1 MGFFDSGLNNSAR
14 LIRKADVV
22 VLLGRKQDLIIG
34 YAMPPTIAADAKVI
48 QIDPSAAEIGR
59 NRGVAVGIA
68 GDVDAVVNQLTEE
81 AAKHS
86 WSDLPWLKELE
97 AERDAQLEEL
107 EALAAMESPMHAMY
121 VHKAIS
127 QILGPEDILTFDGGD
142 FCHWGRAYLP
152 ARTPKSWW
160 YLPPLGM
167 LGSSLPTAMAAK
179 LAYPDRRVL
188 MFTGD
193 GAFGFNGMEW
203 DTAVRHHLAVV
214 GILGNDSAWGI
225 DRQIQVGVFGKPV
238 ATDLLPSRYDQV
250 VRGLGGY
257 GELVENPEELPSAIE
272 RALKLERPAL
282 LNVMVQNAISPRAQA
297 AINRWN
303 AHTPQPL

>member
-1 MGFFDSGLNNSAR
+1 M
-14 LIRKADVV
+14 
-22 VLLGRKQDLIIG
+22 
-34 YAMPPTIAADAKVI
+34 
-48 QIDPSAAEIGR
+48 
-59 NRGVAVGIA
+59 
-68 GDVDAVVNQLTEE
+68 
-81 AAKHS
+81 
-86 WSDLPWLKELE
+86 
-97 AERDAQLEEL
+97 AERVAQLQELEEL
-107 EALAAMESPMHAMY
+107 AVTESPMHAMY

-127 QILGPEDILTFDGGD
+127 QNLGPEDILTFDGGD

-152 ARTPKSWW
+152 ARTPKGWW

-214 GILGNDSAWGI
+214 GIMGNDSAWGI

-257 GELVENPEELPSAIE
+257 GELVENPEELPSALE

-282 LNVMVQNAISPRAQA
+282 LNVQVQNAISPRAQA
-297 AINRWN
+297 AVNRWRS
-303 AHTPQPL
+303 HTPQPL